1 MCSSDLEELKD
12 SEESPV
18 LLSNNKFSESMEG
31 VTESYGMPSRG
42 EINPTS
48 IVSVCYA
55 ILFGLMLSDVP
66 PGGGPSPAR
75 RAAHRRSVQRRA
87 RRLGQRAEMKEA
99 MAPKR
104 IPLIGHTI
112 QQMAH
117 PLPRNPQARKIT
129 RVRGQ

>member
-1 MCSSDLEELKD
+1 MRT
-12 SEESPV
+12 
-18 LLSNNKFSESMEG
+18 FG
-31 VTESYGMPSRG
+31 VRG
-42 EINPTS
+42 R
-48 IVSVCYA
+48 
-55 ILFGLMLSDVP
+55 VP
-66 PGGGPSPAR
+66 PGRVRTPPGGRTGA
-75 RAAHRRSVQRRA
+75 QRRA
-87 RRLGQRAEMKEA
+87 RRLGERAEMKET